1 MGAFSGVKA
10 LMFEQTSLEES
21 RNVLGD
27 WILRG
32 AIGLIFIGIGWAKF
46 ATGPGSWVNFFDELG
61 WGQWF
66 RVFTGV
72 VEIAGGVLV
81 LIPWTMKAGLALL
94 ICTMASAAL
103 ILTFAMGRPAD
114 SIFSGGLGVLLSVF
128 LWSRRSD

>member
-1 MGAFSGVKA
+1 
-10 LMFEQTSLEES
+10 MFGQASIEEP

-46 ATGPGSWVNFFDELG
+46 ATGPDSWVKFFDELG

-66 RVFTGV
+66 RYFTGV

-81 LIPWTMKAGLALL
+81 LIPRTMKAGLALL

-103 ILTFAMGRPAD
+103 ILTFALGRPAE
-114 SIFSGGLGVLLSVF
+114 SVFSGALCVLLAVF
-128 LWSRRSD
+128 LWNRSD